1 MLNPFKKASEKPNKK
16 GKSEAEML
24 HDAQIQKELIRKRDI
39 AKNQLYPMLIKTS
52 KNIEDAK
59 IFCQS
64 TAIAIRQAFNNRMK
78 NTLVADLKLEEMLDK
93 KGNEYERYKEI
104 LDIFN
109 MENMP
114 DALEVLEG
122 MSQAIESFQRE
133 ESLGRK
139 LDSLKPTFL

>member
-1 MLNPFKKASEKPNKK
+1 
-16 GKSEAEML
+16 
-24 HDAQIQKELIRKRDI
+24 
-39 AKNQLYPMLIKTS
+39 
-52 KNIEDAK
+52 
-59 IFCQS
+59 
-64 TAIAIRQAFNNRMK
+64 MK